1 MTIYQVVPADLQ
13 GTFFFKIVQKIMKE
27 LPSTSKDEIR
37 MFKYGLFMLLHVETQ
52 ASFAHTLNEKMR
64 DTMEE
69 LGVGSMPNLADQFNT
84 EQMAEVT
91 TKVKREVTLDTLI
104 DDSDDE
110 DHCSGFEEVF
120 VRAAESVE
128 LEHDF
133 AGEIRQKRE

>member
-27 LPSTSKDEIR
+27 LPSTNKDEIR

-64 DTMEE
+64 VTMEE
-69 LGVGSMPNLADQFNT
+69 LGVGSMPNLADQFNS

-104 DDSDDE
+104 DDSDE
-110 DHCSGFEEVF
+110 DHCVGFEEVF

-133 AGEIRQKRE
+133 AGEIR